1 MKLFCCDAFEEAS
14 SSDSPPPTTPTTTTL
29 CSRDQLHM
37 FPSLR
42 QRLPAASERL
52 SSPLLFSS
60 LLWANNVLFPLA
72 VHFSDFDW
80 NHFWSWSHFAD
91 YVQCVVAFT
100 LVAAY
105 VTYLLLDS
113 VLFVETLGFLA
124 VFSEAMLGTP
134 QLHCNYQNKST
145 EGMRYESQSVI
156 VVCKIHLSSGFKATR
171 ETRLECT
178 IDLACRMC
186 RPQPLYFL

>member
-1 MKLFCCDAFEEAS
+1 MISCSCFHLCGSVFQLIRIV
-14 SSDSPPPTTPTTTTL
+14 PPSFPVTPGGSR
-29 CSRDQLHM
+29 CS
-37 FPSLR
+37 FY
-42 QRLPAASERL
+42 
-52 SSPLLFSS
+52 
-60 LLWANNVLFPLA
+60 PLA
-72 VHFSDFDW
+72 DFDW

-105 VTYLLLDS
+105 ITYLLLDS

-145 EGMRYESQSVI
+145 EGMRY
-156 VVCKIHLSSGFKATR
+156 LS
-171 ETRLECT
+171 
-178 IDLACRMC
+178 
-186 RPQPLYFL
+186 PLIADRRA